1 MKKFIYLFLALF
13 IISCGDVSDHSFNI
27 SSDTSEQ
34 KIEINT
40 SSVKV
45 TAQSLISQ
53 TEKGDYKEG
62 ELLVK
67 FKSDV
72 SPTYATTKHQSLG
85 SSLVKR
91 FNIVPNLEYVRLPK
105 GLSVQDA
112 IVQYMSDPNVEFA
125 EPNYIRRAVSVI
137 PNDTYFRNQWAL
149 HNTGSY
155 ANGTEDA
162 DIDAPE
168 AWDISTGNPN
178 LIIAVLDTGIDYT
191 HSDLVG
197 NIWVNRGETSCI
209 DGVDNDGNGY
219 IDDCLGWDFVG
230 SDFLS
235 SVDDNDP
242 MDEYGHG
249 THVAGTIG
257 AVGNNGNGISGVM
270 WRVKLMSVKVLDADG
285 YGTDEEIIQGIQY
298 AVANGAK
305 IINASLGGPGF
316 SYSLYSAIATAN
328 AHSVLFIAAAGNGG
342 DDLVGDNN
350 DLAPFYPASYNLPN
364 IISVAATDQDDRR
377 ASFSNFGPNSVHVA
391 APGVYILS
399 TIPQNLYADKD
410 FNMGTSMAAPHV
422 AGLAGLLMSYYD
434 GYHNTLFNYIQIRDT
449 ILRYVDVLDTLN
461 GWIKTGG
468 RINAYKAISSLL
480 PPTNLNAIAKS
491 PTKVNLS
498 WSDNATGED
507 GYKIERMV
515 SGGSWALL
523 TTVPAN
529 SSSYIDNT
537 VVGNNTYYYRVR
549 AYNSI
554 GESFLSNEI
563 TITTPRK
570 RHSSGGGGC
579 SIGESQNLPS
589 TIGNL
594 AIMFI
599 PIIFVLILRRMK

>member
-1 MKKFIYLFLALF
+1 MKKFLYLFLALF
-13 IISCGDVSDHSFNI
+13 LISCGDVGDHSLNI
-27 SSDTSEQ
+27 SSDTSEE

-40 SSVKV
+40 SGIKV
-45 TAQSLISQ
+45 TTQSIISQ
-53 TEKGDYKEG
+53 VDKGIYKEG

-67 FKSDV
+67 FKSNV
-72 SPTYATTKHQSLG
+72 SATYSATKHQSLG

-91 FNIVPNLEYVRLPK
+91 FNIVPNLEYVKLPK

-112 IVQYMSDPNVEFA
+112 IAQYMSDPSVEFA
-125 EPNYIRRAVSVI
+125 EPNYIRRIASVI

-149 HNTGSY
+149 HNTGLY
-155 ANGTEDA
+155 ADGTEDA

-168 AWDISTGNPN
+168 AWEISTGNPN
-178 LIIAVLDTGIDYT
+178 LTIAVLDTGIDYT

-197 NIWVNRGETSCI
+197 NIWVNQGETNCI

-230 SDFLS
+230 SDFLL
-235 SVDDNDP
+235 SVDDNNP

-249 THVAGTIG
+249 THVAGIIG
-257 AVGNNGNGISGVM
+257 AVGNNGKGISGVM

-298 AVANGAK
+298 AVWNGAK

-328 AHSVLFIAAAGNGG
+328 AHGVLFIAAAGNGG

-350 DLAPFYPASYNLPN
+350 DFAPFYPASYNLPN

-377 ASFSNFGPNSVHVA
+377 ASFSNFGPNFVHVA

-399 TIPQNLYADKD
+399 TIPQDLYADKD
-410 FNMGTSMAAPHV
+410 FNMGTSMSTPHV

-449 ILRYVDVLDTLN
+449 ILRYVDLLDTLN

-480 PPTNLNAIAKS
+480 PPTNLNATAKS

-515 SGGSWALL
+515 SGGLWVLL

-529 SSSYIDNT
+529 SSSYTDNT
-537 VVGNNTYYYRVR
+537 VIGNNTYSYRVR

-554 GESFLSNEI
+554 GESFPSNEI

-570 RHSSGGGGC
+570 KHSGGGGGC
-579 SIGESQNLPS
+579 SIGGNQNLPS